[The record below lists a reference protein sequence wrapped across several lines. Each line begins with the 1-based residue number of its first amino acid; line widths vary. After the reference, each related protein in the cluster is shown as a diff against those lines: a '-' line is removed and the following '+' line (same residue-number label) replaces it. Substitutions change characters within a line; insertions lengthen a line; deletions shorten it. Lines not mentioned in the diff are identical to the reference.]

1 MSGDRKTSSQPSS
14 IDQAKAKSL
23 RQNPFTSRR
32 DPETGEWQV
41 FFYSAQQPSGM
52 SLRSIRNRR
61 DAIG

>member
-1 MSGDRKTSSQPSS
+1 MSGDRKPSPKPSS
-14 IDQAKAKSL
+14 TDPVEAKSL
-23 RQNPFTSRR
+23 RQNPFTSHR

-41 FFYSAQQPSGM
+41 FFYSTQQPSGM